1 MFNDDEEPI
10 VPASNAGKQVCG
22 FSDVGKASV
31 KPYYPKEAPLAANT
45 VRVLLDV
52 SSSSST
58 AGRAALDLVV
68 VLDVSGSMG
77 DFGRLD
83 ML

>member
-1 MFNDDEEPI
+1 MR
-10 VPASNAGKQVCG
+10 G

-31 KPYYPKEAPLAANT
+31 KPYYPKELPLAANT

-58 AGRAALDLVV
+58 TGRAALDLVV

-77 DFGRLD
+77 NFGRLD
-83 ML
+83 KL

>member
-1 MFNDDEEPI
+1 
-10 VPASNAGKQVCG
+10 VCG

-31 KPYYPKEAPLAANT
+31 KPYYPKELPLAANT

-58 AGRAALDLVV
+58 TGRAALDLVV

-77 DFGRLD
+77 NFGRLD
-83 ML
+83 KL

>member
-1 MFNDDEEPI
+1 
-10 VPASNAGKQVCG
+10 VCG

-77 DFGRLD
+77 DFGRLHK
-83 ML
+83 L

>member
-1 MFNDDEEPI
+1 
-10 VPASNAGKQVCG
+10 VCG

-68 VLDVSGSMG
+68 VLDVSSSMG

-83 ML
+83 KL

>member
-1 MFNDDEEPI
+1 MLCRE
-10 VPASNAGKQVCG
+10 ASAWLQRRGEN
-22 FSDVGKASV
+22 VG
-31 KPYYPKEAPLAANT
+31 EAVLPEGGTLAANT

-58 AGRAALDLVV
+58 AGRAALDQVV

-77 DFGRLD
+77 DFSRLD
-83 ML
+83 KL